1 MNKCEEQHH
10 DDVLIITSSEHL
22 LLSTDAGHTAA
33 TSILYSCLNAIITL
47 RGTVFTASVITVTVG
62 AGSTVRHDHIV
73 AMWFECNNQ
82 QKREWTREESSLLY
96 NWPAQSSPKPK
107 PVMSRHDQAIGRHDQ
122 VMQVMGRHD
131 QEAMTTGMTRLC
143 HNQAMTIGMPCPG
156 AGYDHALT

>member
-73 AMWFECNNQ
+73 AMSTPGGLSVTISRKENGLGRSRASFITG
-82 QKREWTREESSLLY
+82 RPSL
-96 NWPAQSSPKPK
+96 AQSLS
-107 PVMSRHDQAIGRHDQ
+107 
-122 VMQVMGRHD
+122 
-131 QEAMTTGMTRLC
+131 L
-143 HNQAMTIGMPCPG
+143 
-156 AGYDHALT
+156 